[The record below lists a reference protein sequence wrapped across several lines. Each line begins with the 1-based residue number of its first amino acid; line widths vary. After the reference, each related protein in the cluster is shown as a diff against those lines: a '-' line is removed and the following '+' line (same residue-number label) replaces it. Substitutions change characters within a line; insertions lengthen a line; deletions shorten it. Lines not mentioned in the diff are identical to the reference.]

1 MNRKYTKYV
10 QTKNLLQNQRGFGW
24 QLGVGIILNRKYTI
38 RNKTAR
44 KQEGCV
50 MTQAAT
56 LTQQQLQRVL
66 DYLRTRR
73 HYKRNR
79 VIILLTHYAML
90 RIGEVAALRY
100 CDVVGEDGEIRA
112 EATLSAAQTKGN
124 KARTIWF
131 AEKARVELAA
141 YIATHK
147 PKNPTQP
154 LFYTQRSDGFTA
166 NTLTHIVNGIYK
178 NAGISGAT
186 SHSGRRTGL
195 TNLSERGVGVRT
207 LMAIAGH
214 ANMSTTQRYIDMRP
228 SVIRAAVE
236 LV

>member
-1 MNRKYTKYV
+1 
-10 QTKNLLQNQRGFGW
+10 
-24 QLGVGIILNRKYTI
+24 
-38 RNKTAR
+38 
-44 KQEGCV
+44 

-66 DYLRTRR
+66 DYTRTRR

-79 VIILLTHYAML
+79 AIILLTHYAML
-90 RIGEVAALRY
+90 RVGEVAALRY
-100 CDVVGEDGEIRA
+100 CDVVDADGEIKA
-112 EATLSAAQTKGN
+112 ETTLSAAQTKGN
-124 KARTIWF
+124 KARKVWF
-131 AEKARVELAA
+131 AEKIRVELAA
-141 YIATHK
+141 YVAVHK
-147 PKNPTQP
+147 PKLLTQP
-154 LFYTQRSDGFTA
+154 LFYTQRSEGFTA

-195 TNLSERGVGVRT
+195 TNLSERGVRVRT

-214 ANMSTTQRYIDMRP
+214 ANMSTTQRYIDLRP

-236 LV
+236 LI

>member
-24 QLGVGIILNRKYTI
+24 QLGVGNILNRKYTI

-44 KQEGCV
+44 KQEGYV

-56 LTQQQLQRVL
+56 LKQQQLQRVL

-79 VIILLTHYAML
+79 AIILLTHYAML
-90 RIGEVAALRY
+90 RVGEVAALRY
-100 CDVVGEDGEIRA
+100 CDVLDADGEIKA
-112 EATLSAAQTKGN
+112 ETTLSAAQTKGN
-124 KARTIWF
+124 KSRKVWF
-131 AEKARVELAA
+131 AEKIRVELAA
-141 YIATHK
+141 YVAAHK
-147 PKNPTQP
+147 PKQLTQP
-154 LFYTQRSDGFTA
+154 LFYTQRSEGFTA

-195 TNLSERGVGVRT
+195 TNLAERGVGVRV
-207 LMAIAGH
+207 LMALAGH
-214 ANMSTTQRYIDMRP
+214 SNMATTQRYIDLRP
-228 SVIRAAVE
+228 AMLKAAVE

>member
-1 MNRKYTKYV
+1 M
-10 QTKNLLQNQRGFGW
+10 
-24 QLGVGIILNRKYTI
+24 
-38 RNKTAR
+38 A
-44 KQEGCV
+44 
-50 MTQAAT
+50 QAAT

-79 VIILLTHYAML
+79 AIILLTHYAML

-112 EATLSAAQTKGN
+112 ETTLSAAQTKGN

-131 AEKARVELAA
+131 AEKVRAELAA
-141 YIATHK
+141 YVAAYK
-147 PKNPTQP
+147 PKQLTQP
-154 LFYTQRSDGFTA
+154 LFYTQRSEGFTA

-195 TNLSERGVGVRT
+195 TNLAERGVGVRV
-207 LMAIAGH
+207 LMALAGH
-214 ANMSTTQRYIDMRP
+214 SNMATTQRYIDLRP
-228 SVIRAAVE
+228 AMLKAAVE